1 MSVVVPSDIELND
14 AIVRAVLHEQFK
26 LSVSSCRL
34 LGEGFDNLVYLI
46 NDALVFRFPRRLEAV
61 ELIRREMSILM
72 KLADQVTLKVPHPTY
87 IGQASALFPR
97 PFYGH
102 PLLEGRSGSSVK
114 LSDGQLATAAKT
126 LARFLRS
133 LHGLDV
139 AELHLNPNDLTPI
152 FDRADWPRM
161 KGNFVER
168 FGEIKKNY
176 PMKAHEEKISII
188 LSEAEGYQLNRAHTS
203 LIHGDLYHRHLLF
216 DEHNRLDG
224 VIDWGDAGVGD
235 SIADLGIVYQF
246 FPKACHQDFFS
257 IYGDVPIQSKK
268 YARFL
273 GIYYAIVLLWFG
285 HDRRDQDLIYT
296 SLWTI
301 ENI

>member
-1 MSVVVPSDIELND
+1 
-14 AIVRAVLHEQFK
+14 
-26 LSVSSCRL
+26 LSVSSCCL

-46 NDALVFRFPRRLEAV
+46 NDALVFRFPRRFEAV
-61 ELIRREMSILM
+61 ELIRREIGILTR
-72 KLADQVTLKVPHPTY
+72 LIDHVTLKIPHPTY

-102 PLLEGRSGSSVK
+102 PLLKGRSGSSVK
-114 LSDGQLATAAKT
+114 LSAGQLVTAAKT

-133 LHGLDV
+133 LHGLDI
-139 AELHLNPNDLTPI
+139 AELYLNPNDLKPI

-161 KGNFVER
+161 KDNFIER
-168 FGEIKKNY
+168 LGEIKQNY
-176 PMKAHEEKISII
+176 PMKAHEEKISNI
-188 LSEAEGYQLNRAHTS
+188 LSEAEGYQPRIDHKS
-203 LIHGDLYHRHLLF
+203 LIQGDLYHRHLLF

-224 VIDWGDAGVGD
+224 VIDWGDACVGD
-235 SIADLGIVYQF
+235 SVADLGIVYQF
-246 FPKACHQDFFS
+246 FPKSCHQDFFS
-257 IYGDVPIQSKK
+257 FYGDVPIESKK

-273 GIYYAIVLLWFG
+273 GIYYAIALLWFG
-285 HDRRDQDLIYT
+285 HDRRDQDLIHT